1 MSSRNYTFGH
11 RLGKGEKTADILAS
25 MPEVAEGVRTLK
37 IAKHLADHLK
47 LHVPITQM
55 LYRAV
60 HEGYDINQAIEY
72 LMRYPYYVD
81 VDFYLKMLHGFMAS
95 LS

>member
-1 MSSRNYTFGH
+1 M
-11 RLGKGEKTADILAS
+11 GKGKSVSEILSA

-55 LYRAV
+55 LYKAV
-60 HEGYDINQAIEY
+60 YEGYDMEKAIEY

-81 VDFYLKMLHGFMAS
+81 VDFL
-95 LS
+95 

>member
-1 MSSRNYTFGH
+1 MSSRNYTFGY
-11 RLGKGEKTADILAS
+11 RLGKGESAKDILKS
-25 MPEVAEGVRTLK
+25 MPEIAEGYRTLK

-55 LYRAV
+55 LYRGV
-60 HEGYDINQAIEY
+60 HEEYDMNLAIEY

-81 VDFYLKMLHGFMAS
+81 VDFI
-95 LS
+95 